1 MSGPSESQPLELL
14 CGNLL
19 TPRRIL
25 LCFVLGSPPEHCQ
38 NLKISGTQ
46 VLQNLIVWH
55 WAQVLQKLKFNN
67 ISGTKVLQNLIVRH
81 RAEPR
86 GSSSHA
92 P

>member
-55 WAQVLQKLKFNN
+55 
-67 ISGTKVLQNLIVRH
+67 
-81 RAEPR
+81 
-86 GSSSHA
+86 
-92 P
+92 